1 MRVGKIMNN
10 KNKFSNKFSNL
21 ESMEDT
27 QRYIKEMHEMSDRN
41 ARITNITFAA
51 VGIPLLIIFTLTI
64 LQMFS
69 FTINLAKGSIDDS
82 KPEIV
87 SNSGNTST
95 DTSSKDSN
103 AATSDTS
110 NTQGTVQVTSEKLN
124 SKIYTYLTDSKNRTT
139 SLNKATALNKGN
151 SKGLATTF
159 VAQVLRDNGYT
170 ISDKIINTDALVKQL
185 ENDGWEKI
193 TDYNKL
199 EPGDVC
205 FTVKSTSGAPSHT
218 YIFMGWVQAGK
229 TDNGYIVDSQISEYK
244 DTYHQRNI
252 SVSTPK
258 KDKFDFFMRK
268 K

>member
-1 MRVGKIMNN
+1 MNN

-27 QRYIKEMHEMSDRN
+27 QKYIKEMHEMSDRN

-51 VGIPLLIIFTLTI
+51 VGIPLLIIFALTI
-64 LQMFS
+64 IQMFS
-69 FTINLAKGSIDDS
+69 FTINLAKESIDDS

-87 SNSGNTST
+87 STAGNTPT
-95 DTSSKDSN
+95 DTSVKDNSPD
-103 AATSDTS
+103 ATNTS
-110 NTQGTVQVTSEKLN
+110 NTQNTVQVTSEKLN
-124 SKIYTYLTDSKNRTT
+124 SKVYTYLTDSKNRTS
-139 SLNKATALNKGN
+139 SLNKATTLNKGS
-151 SKGLATTF
+151 SKGLATIF
-159 VAQVLRDNGYT
+159 VAQILRDNGYT
-170 ISDKIINTDALVKQL
+170 ISDKVINTDSLVKQL
-185 ENDGWEKI
+185 EKDGWEKI

-205 FTVKSTSGAPSHT
+205 FTVKSTSGVPSHT

-229 TDNGYIVDSQISEYK
+229 TDNGYIADNQISEYK
-244 DTYHQRNI
+244 DTYHTRNI
-252 SVSTPK
+252 SVSTSK